1 MQALIVYLGTVG
13 NGDGTATLRF
23 AFRARVPS
31 GYEIPVPGYAS
42 IVPSPRAEDL
52 AALRRGEL
60 LEKLATR
67 TLPTPLPRRDVIRE
81 YVEAAQGAY
90 QREVHALEPPTITV
104 GYWWDGERWR
114 EP

>member
-1 MQALIVYLGTVG
+1 MHALIVYLGTVDNG
-13 NGDGTATLRF
+13 NDTATLSF
-23 AFRARVPS
+23 GFRARVPS
-31 GYEIPVPGYAS
+31 GYEIPLPGYAS

-52 AALRRGEL
+52 LALRSGKL
-60 LEKLATR
+60 VEKRATR
-67 TLPTPLPRRDVIRE
+67 TLPMPLPRRDAIRE

-90 QREVHALEPPTITV
+90 QREVHALEPPTLTV